1 MKKIIIGILS
11 GIASSLISKG
21 GETFPWGGFLILWA
35 VLFVMITLLWNKIV
49 EHKITAVLS
58 AIAAICLS
66 MSDTLGLEGMD
77 MWIIPMTWIILFL
90 IARGVIYGLQCEGI
104 LKSKTPRPQTFRRR
118 FMANIEDS
126 VSSAVTD
133 FMMGKPETPEQRKE
147 RQEREARQIQAQ
159 KDYDF
164 HTWRAKETAGT
175 PEAEYHKNMAN
186 DARNRM

>member
-66 MSDTLGLEGMD
+66 ISDNICNVKPPRNSPIWERFFYIYTLLRNKYS
-77 MWIIPMTWIILFL
+77 
-90 IARGVIYGLQCEGI
+90 A
-104 LKSKTPRPQTFRRR
+104 SKLD
-118 FMANIEDS
+118 NN
-126 VSSAVTD
+126 
-133 FMMGKPETPEQRKE
+133 
-147 RQEREARQIQAQ
+147 EAS
-159 KDYDF
+159 
-164 HTWRAKETAGT
+164 
-175 PEAEYHKNMAN
+175 
-186 DARNRM
+186 